1 MAGGRFHGAFERT
14 LTPLNGRNRVEI
26 ITLPDAQVEPA
37 QEHKSNPI
45 RRLYFE
51 LFRGNA
57 SPAALDKARSYLEE
71 QLQATATVSSDLP
84 EDANALDTWFS
95 DNVEHVGARYRDY
108 LKARKVGDSRQYFE
122 NRSHALYFLK
132 SVASTKMVDGA
143 WLYGLLPR
151 WQDTRFSALIRIY
164 LEELGEGVPEKNH
177 VVLYKKLL
185 ATHGCDGWDDLA
197 DSHYV
202 QGVLQLA
209 LAYHAE
215 RFLPEVIGFNLG
227 YEQLPLH
234 LPITAYELNELG
246 IDPYYFTLHVTVD
259 NADTGH
265 AKRAVESLFDALPR
279 VGDAAAF
286 YRRVQAGYRLN
297 MLGASTTSV
306 IADFDLEKELIE
318 IFAKKGTVGQHAH
331 SDYCRVGGR
340 TINDWLA
347 EPSQVPQFLTAL
359 EQGGW
364 FKRHQD
370 PHQSRFWKLIQ
381 SEKAEMFGVFSPYE
395 QQVIYDWIAGNA
407 TGAGAA
413 DANAVGMQR
422 RLMTWKARQ
431 RLLDTHESSQ
441 PSAAAAQAR
450 GIIRRHSPSD
460 NADNDFNSELRLLE
474 ERLASSPSREA
485 AMSMLAELMSPAGHH
500 TAPGLMAT
508 RVFTKMLA

>member
-1 MAGGRFHGAFERT
+1 MQ
-14 LTPLNGRNRVEI
+14 I
-26 ITLPDAQVEPA
+26 ITLPEPQA
-37 QEHKSNPI
+37 APAPEQKNNRI
-45 RRLYFE
+45 RRLYFD

-57 SPAALDKARSYLEE
+57 SEAVLIRAREFLQEQLYAAASVADDLPGDIAALDGWFNDNVEQVGAQYRSYLQERK
-71 QLQATATVSSDLP
+71 AG
-84 EDANALDTWFS
+84 
-95 DNVEHVGARYRDY
+95 GARR
-108 LKARKVGDSRQYFE
+108 FFT
-122 NRSHALYFLK
+122 NRSHALHFLK
-132 SVASTKMVDGA
+132 SVAPTKMVDGS
-143 WLYGLLPR
+143 WLYGILPR

-177 VVLYKKLL
+177 VVLYRKLL
-185 ATHGCDGWDDLA
+185 AAHGCDRWDDLD

-279 VGDAAAF
+279 VGDADAF

-306 IADFDLEKELIE
+306 IADFDLEKELIA
-318 IFAKKGTVGQHAH
+318 IFANKGVVGQHAH

-347 EPSQVPQFLTAL
+347 DASQVPQFLAAL

-381 SEKAEMFGVFSPYE
+381 SEKAEMFGVFSLYE
-395 QQVIYDWIAGNA
+395 QQVIYDWIAGSA

-431 RLLDTHESSQ
+431 RLLDTHSAQAQ
-441 PSAAAAQAR
+441 PEAAPAR
-450 GIIRRHSPSD
+450 GILRRHRARSD
-460 NADNDFNSELRLLE
+460 DADNDFNSELRLLE
-474 ERLASSPSREA
+474 EQLAATASREE
-485 AMSMLAELMSPAGHH
+485 AMGMLTDLMSPADHY

-508 RVFTKMLA
+508 RIFTKMLA

>member
-1 MAGGRFHGAFERT
+1 M
-14 LTPLNGRNRVEI
+14 EI
-26 ITLPDAQVEPA
+26 ITLPKTLPEAATEQKA
-37 QEHKSNPI
+37 SAT

-51 LFRGNA
+51 LLRGN
-57 SPAALDKARSYLEE
+57 SSAATLDKARSYLED
-71 QLQATATVSSDLP
+71 QLRAANDLASDLP
-84 EDANALDTWFS
+84 ADIDALDGWFG
-95 DNVEHVGARYRDY
+95 DNVEGVGARYRDY
-108 LKARKVGDSRQYFE
+108 LKGRKAGGPRQYFQ
-122 NRSHALYFLK
+122 NRSHALYFLR
-132 SVASTKMVDGA
+132 SVAPTKMVDGS
-143 WLYGLLPR
+143 WLYGVLPR

-177 VVLYKKLL
+177 VVLYRKLL
-185 ATHGCDGWDDLA
+185 ATHGCDRWDDLD

-215 RFLPEVIGFNLG
+215 HFLPEVIGFNLG

-306 IADFDLEKELIE
+306 IADFDLEKELIA
-318 IFAKKGTVGQHAH
+318 IFAKKGAVGQHAH

-347 EPSQVPQFLTAL
+347 EPSQVPEFLAAL
-359 EQGGW
+359 EKGGW

-395 QQVIYDWIAGNA
+395 QQVIYDWIAGDA
-407 TGAGAA
+407 TSAGAA

-431 RLLDTHESSQ
+431 KLLDTHDVPQ
-441 PSAAAAQAR
+441 PNVAATKAR
-450 GIIRRHSPSD
+450 GILRRRSAGD

-474 ERLASSPSREA
+474 ERLAAAPSREE
-485 AMSMLAELMSPAGHH
+485 AMSMLTDLMSPADHY

-508 RVFTKMLA
+508 RIFTKMLG